1 VTKNWLFFQK
11 GIKTS
16 MLHIYRMKKIVD
28 RKWWYVAISVL
39 IASMVFMSVF
49 FLSTPRE
56 LYPQEI
62 LEYEGENLS
71 SIGRIFDNAIKGT
84 QRIDNSS
91 YRLSVNGLVAESQSL
106 SYEGVLKLYPNYR
119 KVVTLFC
126 VEGWSAKI
134 LWEGVLVRDLL
145 EDAGVLSNATAV
157 IFTAADGYTTSI
169 PLDYFYEKDI
179 LIAYKMNGVVI
190 PQEKGFPFQLVAESK
205 YGYKWIKWVTEIT
218 LSDNLNYKGYWERRG
233 YPDEADIH

>member
-1 VTKNWLFFQK
+1 VPFIYQMNKIIGYKWLF
-11 GIKTS
+11 I
-16 MLHIYRMKKIVD
+16 
-28 RKWWYVAISVL
+28 AISVL
-39 IASMVFMSVF
+39 VAAMVLLSVF
-49 FLSTPRE
+49 FLSKPRE

-62 LEYEGENLS
+62 LEYEGQNLS
-71 SIGRIFDNAIKGT
+71 SISRIYDNAIKGT

-91 YRLSVNGLVAESQSL
+91 YRLTVNGLVDKALSL
-106 SYEGVLKLYPNYR
+106 TYEGVISEYPKYR

-145 EDAGVLSNATAV
+145 EAAGVRANASVV
-157 IFTAADGYTTSI
+157 IFAASDGYTTSF
-169 PLDYFYEKDI
+169 PLEYFYQKDV
-179 LIAYKMNGVVI
+179 LIAQKMNGVVI

-218 LSDNLNYKGYWERRG
+218 LSDDLNYKGYWESRG
-233 YPDEADIH
+233 YSNAADIP